1 MEIRLAQT
9 QDINAWMAL
18 VEQVRDAFPGLE
30 TTEAIA
36 EHRATVLHIITQSSA
51 ICAIEAE
58 RIVGILLFS
67 KETGELCF
75 LAVDPACRRQHIA
88 QRLVSFML
96 TQMDVDQDI
105 TVTTYREDDPDGQAA
120 RCFYKRLGFSE
131 GKLTEAFGHPVQE
144 FILKRQS
151 AGHA

>member
-1 MEIRLAQT
+1 MEIRLAQA

-36 EHRATVLHIITQSSA
+36 EHRATVLRFIAQSSA
-51 ICAIEAE
+51 ICAIDVN
-58 RIVGILLFS
+58 RILGILLFS
-67 KETGELCF
+67 KEAGELCF
-75 LAVDPACRRQHIA
+75 LAVDPAYRRQHIG
-88 QRLVSFML
+88 QQLVSFML
-96 TQMDVDQDI
+96 TQMDADQDI

-120 RCFYKRLGFSE
+120 RRFYKRLGFSE
-131 GKLTEAFGHPVQE
+131 GKLTEAFDHPVQE

-151 AGHA
+151 ARHA

>member
-1 MEIRLAQT
+1 MSPAAGGHEEKEKLFH
-9 QDINAWMAL
+9 L
-18 VEQVRDAFPGLE
+18 VFSVFMC
-30 TTEAIA
+30 
-36 EHRATVLHIITQSSA
+36 V
-51 ICAIEAE
+51 

-75 LAVDPACRRQHIA
+75 LAVDPTYRRQHIA

-96 TQMDVDQDI
+96 TQMDADQDI

-120 RCFYKRLGFSE
+120 WSFYKRLGFSE

-151 AGHA
+151 CDLHQSRRWPSTAQ

>member
-9 QDINAWMAL
+9 QDIDAWMAL
-18 VEQVRDAFPGLE
+18 VERVRNAFPGLE
-30 TTEAIA
+30 TAEAIA
-36 EHRATVLHIITQSSA
+36 EHRATVLCFIAQSSA
-51 ICAIEAE
+51 ICAIGAD

-67 KETGELCF
+67 KEAGELCF
-75 LAVDPACRRQHIA
+75 LAIDPAYRRQHIA

-96 TQMDVDQDI
+96 TQMDADQDV

-120 RCFYKRLGFSE
+120 RRFYKRLGFSE
-131 GKLTEAFGHPVQE
+131 GKLTEAFDHPVQE

-151 AGHA
+151 AGLA

>member
-1 MEIRLAQT
+1 MKIRLAQV
-9 QDINAWMAL
+9 QDIDAWMAL

-36 EHRATVLHIITQSSA
+36 EHRETVLHFIAQSSA
-51 ICAIEAE
+51 ICAIDAK

-96 TQMDVDQDI
+96 TQMDK
-105 TVTTYREDDPDGQAA
+105 TKTS
-120 RCFYKRLGFSE
+120 L
-131 GKLTEAFGHPVQE
+131 
-144 FILKRQS
+144 
-151 AGHA
+151 

>member
-1 MEIRLAQT
+1 MKIRLAQV
-9 QDINAWMAL
+9 QDIDAWMAL

-36 EHRATVLHIITQSSA
+36 EHRETVLHFIAQSSA
-51 ICAIEAE
+51 ICAIDAK

-67 KETGELCF
+67 KEAGELCF
-75 LAVDPACRRQHIA
+75 LAVDPTYRRQHIA

-96 TQMDVDQDI
+96 TQMDADQDI
-105 TVTTYREDDPDGQAA
+105 AVTTYREDDPDGQAA
-120 RCFYKRLGFSE
+120 RRFYKRLGFSE

-144 FILKRQS
+144 FILKRHS

>member
-1 MEIRLAQT
+1 MC
-9 QDINAWMAL
+9 
-18 VEQVRDAFPGLE
+18 V
-30 TTEAIA
+30 
-36 EHRATVLHIITQSSA
+36 
-51 ICAIEAE
+51 

-75 LAVDPACRRQHIA
+75 LAVDPTYRRQYIA

-96 TQMDVDQDI
+96 TQMDADQDI

-120 RCFYKRLGFSE
+120 WSFYKRLGFSE

-151 AGHA
+151 CDLHQSRRWPSTAQ

>member
-1 MEIRLAQT
+1 MEIRLAQA
-9 QDINAWMAL
+9 QDIDAWMAL
-18 VEQVRDAFPGLE
+18 VEQVRNAFPGLE
-30 TTEAIA
+30 TAEAIA
-36 EHRATVLHIITQSSA
+36 EHRATVLRFIAQSSA
-51 ICAIEAE
+51 ICAIDAD
-58 RIVGILLFS
+58 RIVGISLFS
-67 KETGELCF
+67 KEAGELCF
-75 LAVDPACRRQHIA
+75 LAVDPTYRRQHIA

-96 TQMDVDQDI
+96 TQMDADQDI

-120 RCFYKRLGFSE
+120 RRFYKRLGFSE